1 MWAVRSIPWKPYRST
16 NSAVRLY
23 QDNQTMAS
31 LFLPFQN
38 ICAQVHATTCP
49 TIFLQLELHAAP
61 SLTRSAFR
69 YSFFRCFSLFLIR
82 IENYLKIKTKS
93 KSNQIEAPEHTL
105 CACFLCDN
113 GRSILSLLWWCCTQD
128 IHSRFDVVCQN
139 VRLKLCYTAYTL
151 TYTPIYKYS
160 RTKIG

>member
-1 MWAVRSIPWKPYRST
+1 MWAGRSIPWKPYRST

-69 YSFFRCFSLFLIR
+69 YSFFRCFSLFLNR

-93 KSNQIEAPEHTL
+93 KSNQIEHTL

-113 GRSILSLLWWCCTQD
+113 GRFILSLLLYSRHSQSIWCGLPKCPFEIVLHS
-128 IHSRFDVVCQN
+128 IHTN
-139 VRLKLCYTAYTL
+139 AYTYL
-151 TYTPIYKYS
+151 QIQS
-160 RTKIG
+160 N